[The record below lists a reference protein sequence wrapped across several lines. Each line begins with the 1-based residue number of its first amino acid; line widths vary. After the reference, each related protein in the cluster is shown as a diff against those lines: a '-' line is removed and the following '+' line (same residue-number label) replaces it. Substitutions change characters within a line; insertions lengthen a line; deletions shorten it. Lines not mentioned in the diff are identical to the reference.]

1 MIYTVYLIVLI
12 LTGLEKSLGA
22 KCDRKIDSKSEPGE
36 LEGQFSIFL
45 WTFNK
50 TDMVDQ
56 YMPNTRYIVTVE
68 GAKRP
73 DVGPHDSD
81 KYREKFIRFLLT
93 VDNKNESSSSEGSFD
108 LIDDS
113 LTQFSD
119 KCPNSIMETSKIPK
133 EDISVAWTSPPE
145 GSGCVLFRATI
156 METPETWFM
165 DEGGLVRTVCQDP
178 KAIEDDPG
186 PVLPEC
192 CACDEAKYEV
202 TFEGLWSRNT
212 HPKDFPSKGWMIKF
226 SDVIGASHTFD
237 YRFWKFDDTASE
249 GLQQVAEFGSTR
261 KLESELKEQSEHIR
275 TIIKARGISHP
286 NVTGRTFAVF
296 RVDRKHHLMSLVS
309 MIVPSP
315 DWIVGVS
322 GLELCLSNCSW
333 IEHKELNLYP
343 IDVGTDD
350 GITYMSPDSPLEKPE
365 PIRRITTSWPNDTR
379 SPFYDPLGM
388 DMKPMAKLHL
398 SRQRLYEKACDD
410 STGTTATDSG
420 GDNNDINS
428 NNDNSRNST
437 TDEDGENHKGKNRK
451 PHRKKD
457 KSCRTT
463 QWSGWGECSEPCGEG
478 KRMRQRKYEDP
489 IAAAAHNCNKS
500 LSNRGVCYGNNPECN
515 GRERGGTILDTPA
528 CKLNQW
534 SEWSSCTTTCGQGET
549 VRSRIFVHKK
559 HRKHCMMVPNGPDL
573 QQTVPCDNGPCENTE
588 TEEVRNLEDQ
598 DDNVVVDDVVED
610 TEAETETEE
619 DKKEGDEEN
628 QENQEEE
635 NEENQEGENQ
645 DNQEGENEENQ
656 EGENVEETENDENDK
671 EETNDEEEK
680 DNDNDDDE
688 DEVVE
693 VTEEWLQKCPDDVY
707 GPWGAWSPCT
717 SSCGPGTKT
726 RHRRPID
733 DSAEG
738 SVNWNCR
745 VQSVNCTSKIKS
757 CEITP
762 EDAEKICNEPLIT
775 GSCEGSFKRVYYNS
789 TTNECKFFKY
799 RGCEANRNNFQTVE
813 ECMKVCNEIRK
824 GIWEGAKS
832 EDVSKNYKVSISSV
846 LSYHIPVHQER
857 RKSKRERLDPESE
870 DFNGIQAGSQVLST
884 TQEYEEG
891 QKVDCEVTEWS
902 DWTICEDCH
911 GYTNSTRSIVTPAQ
925 NGGRRCPKKLM
936 RKIKCHKILP
946 GCSKDSRGDRRKRYR
961 DRKSVL
967 PETNNNNN
975 YSYNNGVD
983 CKLTHWSPW
992 SPCHAT
998 CGNAVQHRTRRIKIH
1013 PYGLHGKP
1021 CTRLVEF
1028 RKCSMFPCKIE

>member
-1 MIYTVYLIVLI
+1 MIYTGYLIVLI
-12 LTGLEKSLGA
+12 LTGLEKSFGA
-22 KCDRKIDSKSEPGE
+22 KCDRKIDSNTEPGE
-36 LEGQFSIFL
+36 LEGKFSIFL

-68 GAKRP
+68 GASLP
-73 DVGPHDSD
+73 EIGLHSSE
-81 KYREKFIRFLLT
+81 KYTEKFIRFLLT

-133 EDISVAWTSPPE
+133 GDISVAWTSPPE

-350 GITYMSPDSPLEKPE
+350 GITYMSPDSPLENPE

-410 STGTTATDSG
+410 SAGTTATDSG
-420 GDNNDINS
+420 GDNNEVNN
-428 NNDNSRNST
+428 NNDNDNSINST

-463 QWSGWGECSEPCGEG
+463 QWSGWGECSVPCGEG

-515 GRERGGTILDTPA
+515 GNEREGTILDTPA

-559 HRKHCMMVPNGPDL
+559 HRKHCMMVPNGPEL

-588 TEEVRNLEDQ
+588 TEEVRKLEDQ
-598 DDNVVVDDVVED
+598 DDNVVVDDITEETEVE
-610 TEAETETEE
+610 AETEE
-619 DKKEGDEEN
+619 DKMEGDEEN
-628 QENQEEE
+628 DDEENQEEE
-635 NEENQEGENQ
+635 NVEGAENQEG
-645 DNQEGENEENQ
+645 NE
-656 EGENVEETENDENDK
+656 
-671 EETNDEEEK
+671 EEEK
-680 DNDNDDDE
+680 DNDDENNDENDDE
-688 DEVVE
+688 EEVVE

-717 SSCGPGTKT
+717 SSCGLGTKT

-733 DSAEG
+733 GADEG
-738 SVNWNCR
+738 SVNWVCR
-745 VQSVNCTSKIKS
+745 IQSVNCTSKIKS

-762 EDAEKICNEPLIT
+762 EDAEMICNEPLIT

-789 TTNECKFFKY
+789 TTKECKFFNYK
-799 RGCEANRNNFQTVE
+799 GCEANRNNFQTVE
-813 ECMKVCNEIRK
+813 ECMKVCNEIR
-824 GIWEGAKS
+824 
-832 EDVSKNYKVSISSV
+832 N
-846 LSYHIPVHQER
+846 
-857 RKSKRERLDPESE
+857 PESE

-911 GYTNSTRSIVTPAQ
+911 GYTNSTRSIMTPAQ

-967 PETNNNNN
+967 PENHNNNNNNNNNNN

-992 SPCHAT
+992 SSCHAT
-998 CGNAVQHRTRRIKIH
+998 CGNAVQHRTRRIQIH
-1013 PYGLHGKP
+1013 PSGLHGKP

-1028 RKCSMFPCKIE
+1028 RKCSMFPCIAE